1 VIRREPRRDL
11 PSGRVRIIGGALRN
25 SRLDVPAQ
33 AGLRPTPER
42 VRETVFNWLAPLISG
57 ARCLDV
63 CAGTGALG
71 IEALSRGAASVV
83 FVERDAQ
90 VARAL
95 SGNLVRLKTVGG
107 TVDTT
112 SAQDYLR
119 GAAQRFDVV
128 FLDPPFALDLWSAL
142 AQQLEAGGWL
152 APAALIYVESPRTAV
167 PVLPAQWQVH
177 REAVAGAVR
186 YALYRHVPAGS

>member
-1 VIRREPRRDL
+1 MRRATRPDAL
-11 PSGRVRIIGGALRN
+11 SGHVRIIGGTLRN
-25 SRLDVPAQ
+25 SRLEVPAQ
-33 AGLRPTPER
+33 VGLRPTPER
-42 VRETVFNWLAPLISG
+42 VRETVFNWLAPLIAG

-71 IEALSRGAASVV
+71 IEALSRGAASVK

-95 SGNLVRLKTVGG
+95 GSNLVRLKTSGG
-107 TVDTT
+107 TVDPI

-119 GAAQRFDVV
+119 GAAQPFDVV

-142 AQQLEAGGWL
+142 AQQLEVGGWL
-152 APAALIYVESPRTAV
+152 APAALIYVESPRAAI
-167 PVLPAQWQVH
+167 PALPAQWQVH
-177 REAVAGAVR
+177 REAVAGGVR
-186 YALYRHVPAGS
+186 YALYRRVLTDD

>member
-1 VIRREPRRDL
+1 MRRATRPDVL
-11 PSGRVRIIGGALRN
+11 SGHVRIIGGTLRN
-25 SRLDVPAQ
+25 SRLEVPAQ

-71 IEALSRGAASVV
+71 IEALSRGAASVK

-95 SGNLVRLKTVGG
+95 GNNLVRLRTSGG
-107 TVDTT
+107 TVDPI

-119 GAAQRFDVV
+119 GAAQPFDVV

-142 AQQLEAGGWL
+142 AQQLEVGGWL
-152 APAALIYVESPRTAV
+152 APAALIYVESPRAAV

-177 REAVAGAVR
+177 REAMAGAVR
-186 YALYRHVPAGS
+186 YALYRRVPPNG

>member
-1 VIRREPRRDL
+1 MRRATRPDA
-11 PSGRVRIIGGALRN
+11 PSGHVRIIGGTLRN
-25 SRLDVPAQ
+25 SRLEVPAL

-42 VRETVFNWLAPLISG
+42 VRETVFNWLAPLIAG

-71 IEALSRGAASVV
+71 IEALSRGAASVQ

-95 SGNLVRLKTVGG
+95 GSNLVRLKTSGG
-107 TVDTT
+107 MVDPI

-119 GAAQRFDVV
+119 GAAQPFDVV

-142 AQQLEAGGWL
+142 AQQLEVGGWL
-152 APAALIYVESPRTAV
+152 APAALIYVESPRATL
-167 PVLPAQWQVH
+167 PVLPARWQVH
-177 REAVAGAVR
+177 REAMAGAVR
-186 YALYRHVPAGS
+186 HALYRRVLTDG

>member
-1 VIRREPRRDL
+1 M
-11 PSGRVRIIGGALRN
+11 
-25 SRLDVPAQ
+25 
-33 AGLRPTPER
+33 
-42 VRETVFNWLAPLISG
+42 
-57 ARCLDV
+57 
-63 CAGTGALG
+63 
-71 IEALSRGAASVV
+71 VV
-83 FVERDAQ
+83 A
-90 VARAL
+90 
-95 SGNLVRLKTVGG
+95 
-107 TVDTT
+107 T

-119 GAAQRFDVV
+119 GPAQPFDVV

-152 APAALIYVESPRTAV
+152 APTALIYVESPRAAV

>member
-1 VIRREPRRDL
+1 MRREPRRDL

-83 FVERDAQ
+83 FIERDAQ

-186 YALYRHVPAGS
+186 YALYRHVPAGC

>member
-1 VIRREPRRDL
+1 MRREPRRDL

-128 FLDPPFALDLWSAL
+128 FLDPPFALDLWSAV

>member
-1 VIRREPRRDL
+1 MRREPRRDL

-57 ARCLDV
+57 ARCLDM

-83 FVERDAQ
+83 FIERDAQ

-95 SGNLVRLKTVGG
+95 SANLVRLKTAGG
-107 TVDTT
+107 TVGTT

-119 GAAQRFDVV
+119 GAAQPFDVV

-142 AQQLEAGGWL
+142 AQQLEVGGWL

>member
-1 VIRREPRRDL
+1 MRREPRRDL

-107 TVDTT
+107 TVGTT
-112 SAQDYLR
+112 SAQD
-119 GAAQRFDVV
+119 
-128 FLDPPFALDLWSAL
+128 
-142 AQQLEAGGWL
+142 
-152 APAALIYVESPRTAV
+152 
-167 PVLPAQWQVH
+167 
-177 REAVAGAVR
+177 
-186 YALYRHVPAGS
+186 

>member
-1 VIRREPRRDL
+1 MRREPRRDL

>member
-1 VIRREPRRDL
+1 MRHEPR
-11 PSGRVRIIGGALRN
+11 PGTPAGRVRIIGGTLRN
-25 SRLDVPAQ
+25 SRLDVPEV

-42 VRETVFNWLAPLISG
+42 VRETVFNWLAPLITG
-57 ARCLDV
+57 ARCLDL

-83 FVERDAQ
+83 FVEPDPQ

-95 SGNLVRLKTVGG
+95 GSNLARLGASGG
-107 TVDTT
+107 TVQTG

-119 GAAQRFDVV
+119 GAAAPFDVV
-128 FLDPPFALDLWSAL
+128 FLDPPFALELWSTL
-142 AQQLEAGGWL
+142 AQQLQAGGWL

-177 REAVAGAVR
+177 RQAVAGAVR
-186 YALYRHVPAGS
+186 YALYRPAAAGG